1 MAYESVKNQI
11 DAYIKANGVN
21 LITGPVLNAVL
32 TTMLDE
38 LGEGYAFQGVLNTTD
53 TPSPAA
59 DIPQAWLASAGTYIG
74 GSITVDEG
82 ELALICHTSEGWSKL
97 TVYTASPGIDDVRVA
112 VDEGTGTPS
121 ATGEMDGNTLVLSF
135 HNLKGAQ
142 GPQGETGPQGPQ
154 GPAGPQGATGAT
166 GAQGPKGDTG
176 ATGAT
181 GPQGPQGPQGNPG
194 SSVDYPFE
202 LANNL
207 TTNDPT
213 KALSAAQ
220 GVVLEGEISQLR
232 QEVDKIDDNFIIE
245 KSANLFDKTSATANF
260 AVRGDTGALIYDTDY
275 YASDY
280 IYIEDGVTQI
290 TVTGEQSYAGVNGI
304 AFYDASKTFISGT
317 GIISPATVPVGAKYV
332 RVSIRATLLDT
343 SMVVYGVKVPET
355 YQPYGVIISAKLKP
369 ITLEDTEF
377 SVLQRG
383 KNLLNPALLV
393 TGKWIA
399 ANGTTENVTNDYG
412 YYDWTEV
419 EPETSYYISRSQ
431 GDALSNRS
439 DCYIAFYDSSKSFI
453 SSVPANVTNITT
465 PALCRYVRIS
475 VVLARN
481 TDAQMELGTQRTSYE
496 EYVAPV
502 RVIDPKCIVF
512 PDNGVTTDKIASG
525 AVTQDKIAP
534 GVSLPA
540 SPFPFGSFREKSTLE
555 SGGILRTPTLNVAK
569 STRIFCTIEGMVDS
583 ISVGVARLEFYGK
596 WVEIT
601 QTKVIL
607 RSGTSGT
614 AESEFEHG
622 LNLGA
627 RTVVIISQDV
637 TATSL
642 GTATIRVFN
651 DYGDTW
657 SRDVSWGVVVGR
669 PFVYNGNAS
678 ESISAELSF
687 MLGDISKNIWM
698 FGDSYFSF
706 TDMARWLYYPM
717 TWGFQDYLVNARGGE
732 TATEALADFNTIL
745 SLGAAPSFAVWCMGM
760 NGGADSAGAVNSTW
774 LSATQ
779 SFIAKCQEKG
789 ITPVLA
795 TIPSVPSE
803 IHTKLNEW
811 VRASGYRYID
821 FADAVEQNGTYTWRG
836 WGTENAL
843 LSNDEVHPNAHGAAE
858 LACRAFQDFPE
869 ITIRSN

>member
-1 MAYESVKNQI
+1 MPNTVQLTKNGQPVFPVTDVSLVMGLQDAIKLPPVKT
-11 DAYIKANGVN
+11 AT
-21 LITGPVLNAVL
+21 LPT
-32 TTMLDE
+32 
-38 LGEGYAFQGVLNTTD
+38 
-53 TPSPAA
+53 
-59 DIPQAWLASAGTYIG
+59 ASAETAGKMYYVGPTDGEYERYITSAVN
-74 GSITVDEG
+74 GSYEWIDLG
-82 ELALICHTSEGWSKL
+82 S
-97 TVYTASPGIDDVRVA
+97 TAIPL
-112 VDEGTGTPS
+112 PS
-121 ATGEMDGNTLVLSF
+121 IAD
-135 HNLKGAQ
+135 
-142 GPQGETGPQGPQ
+142 
-154 GPAGPQGATGAT
+154 
-166 GAQGPKGDTG
+166 
-176 ATGAT
+176 
-181 GPQGPQGPQGNPG
+181 
-194 SSVDYPFE
+194 
-202 LANNL
+202 NL
-207 TTNDPT
+207 TTDDPT

-220 GVVLEGEISQLR
+220 GKVLDGKVSQLEAEVNEKAD
-232 QEVDKIDDNFIIE
+232 QAELSQLEAKVDKIDDNFIYE
-245 KSANLFDKTSATANF
+245 YSVNLFDKTAATEKR
-260 AVRGDTGALIYDTDY
+260 AVRVDTGALIYDTDY

-290 TVTGEQSYAGVNGI
+290 AVTFGQSYGGVNGI
-304 AFYDASKTFISGT
+304 AFYDANKTFISGT
-317 GIISPATVPVGAKYV
+317 SFYPAIVPTGAKYV
-332 RVSIRATLLDT
+332 RVSIKETLLDT
-343 SMVVYGVKVPET
+343 SMVAYGGVVPET
-355 YQPYGVIISAKLKP
+355 YQPYGEIISAKLKP
-369 ITLEDTEF
+369 ITLEDTDF

-393 TGKWIA
+393 TRKWIA
-399 ANGTTENVTNDYG
+399 ANGTTENVTNLYG
-412 YYDWTEV
+412 HYDWTEV
-419 EPETSYYISRSQ
+419 EPETSYHISNYQ
-431 GDALSNRS
+431 GVALSNRN
-439 DCYIAFYDSSKSFI
+439 DCYIAFYNSSKSFI
-453 SSVPANVTNITT
+453 SSVPSNVTDITT

-502 RVIDPKCIVF
+502 RVIDPECIIF

-525 AVTQDKIAP
+525 AVTQDKIAS

-540 SPFPFGSFREKSTLE
+540 SPFPFGSFRENGTLD

-569 STRIFCTIEGMVDS
+569 NTRIFCTINGAVDS
-583 ISVGVARLEFYGK
+583 ISVGVARLGFYGK

-622 LNLGA
+622 LTFGT
-627 RTVVIISQDV
+627 RTVVMISKDV

-642 GTATIRVFN
+642 GTATVRIFN

-678 ESISAELSF
+678 ESVSAELSF
-687 MLGDISKNIWM
+687 MLGDISKDIWM

-706 TDMARWLYYPM
+706 TDPTRWLYYPM
-717 TWGFQDYLVNARGGE
+717 TWGFLDYLVNARGGE
-732 TATEALADFNTIL
+732 TTTEALADFDTIL
-745 SLGAAPSFAVWCMGM
+745 SLGASPSFAVWCMGM

-779 SFIAKCQEKG
+779 SFIAKCQEGG

-795 TIPSVPSE
+795 TIPSIPSE

-836 WGTENAL
+836 WGTTDAL
-843 LSNDEVHPNAHGAAE
+843 LSNDEVHPSEHGAKV
-858 LACRAFQDFPE
+858 LATRAMQDFPE
-869 ITIRSN
+869 ITIRAN